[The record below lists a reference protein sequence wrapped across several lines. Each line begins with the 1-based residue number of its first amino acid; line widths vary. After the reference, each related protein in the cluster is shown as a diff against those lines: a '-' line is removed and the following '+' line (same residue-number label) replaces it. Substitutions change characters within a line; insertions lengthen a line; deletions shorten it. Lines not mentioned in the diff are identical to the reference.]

1 MNCDFLMLSK
11 ECSTNLRIRKIFA
24 NEIIE
29 EQYNV
34 LGYYILL
41 AFPVHKLGLEIDEKD
56 HIDRSEA
63 KEKEKQKSRK
73 RNWFHNN

>member
-1 MNCDFLMLSK
+1 MFP
-11 ECSTNLRIRKIFA
+11 

-34 LGYYILL
+34 LRYYIDL
-41 AFPVHKLGLEIDEKD
+41 AFPVHTLGLEIDEND
-56 HIDRSEA
+56 DIDRSEA

-73 RNWFHNN
+73 RNWFHNY